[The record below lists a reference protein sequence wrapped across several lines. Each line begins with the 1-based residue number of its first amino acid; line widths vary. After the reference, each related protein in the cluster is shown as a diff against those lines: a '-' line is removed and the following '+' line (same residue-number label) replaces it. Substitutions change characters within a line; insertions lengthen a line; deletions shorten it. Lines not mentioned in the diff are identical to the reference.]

1 MGAVT
6 GIRNVIIIIN
16 NSMAE
21 RNLAQ
26 AKRMAKTIIETLGQD
41 DFIAIATYPVEV
53 AIMGENVV
61 MAQTKKLSKTT
72 LKTNIDNLTIQNGLN
87 SY

>member
-6 GIRNVIIIIN
+6 GIRNVVIIIN

-26 AKRMAKTIIETLGQD
+26 AKRMAKTIIDTLGQD
-41 DFIAIATYPVEV
+41 DFIAIATYPVQV
-53 AIMGENVV
+53 SMMG
-61 MAQTKKLSKTT
+61 
-72 LKTNIDNLTIQNGLN
+72 
-87 SY
+87 